1 MSVALGAFPRK
12 TEYYYIKIEAFDG
25 IGMIGSEKFKVKDL
39 ETIKKIKEF
48 LRTGIQNH
56 QR

>member
-12 TEYYYIKIEAFDG
+12 TEYYCIKIEAFDG

-48 LRTGIQNH
+48 LRTEIQNH